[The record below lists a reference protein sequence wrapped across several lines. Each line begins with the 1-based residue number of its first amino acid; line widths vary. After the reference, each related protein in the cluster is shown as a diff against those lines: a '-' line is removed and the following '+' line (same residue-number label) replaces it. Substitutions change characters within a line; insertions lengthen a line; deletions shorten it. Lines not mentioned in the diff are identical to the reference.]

1 MRIRIVG
8 GLAAAAL
15 ALTAVVPAAAATPE
29 HFAYTETST
38 IQHECGIVEH
48 VHADVRGARR
58 TSLAD
63 GSWLRD
69 VVQFRFDSVFE
80 SAQTG
85 RTLTSTARQV
95 AEYTPDGAT
104 LTGQGFF
111 LRGKGGVI
119 VLDVG
124 RLVGTWAEGTTFTSA
139 HAIPIEPGPGS
150 DAIEAALCEALG

>member
-15 ALTAVVPAAAATPE
+15 ALTFAMPAAAATPE
-29 HFAYTETST
+29 HFAYTDTTT
-38 IQHECGIVEH
+38 IPHECGIVEH
-48 VHADVRGARR
+48 LHADVRGTAYF
-58 TSLAD
+58 AGD
-63 GSWLRD
+63 GTWLRD
-69 VVQFRFDSVFE
+69 IVQFQFDSVFE
-80 SAQTG
+80 SAQSG
-85 RTLTSTARQV
+85 RTMTSTSRQV

-124 RLVGTWAEGTTFTSA
+124 RLVATWADGTTFTSA
-139 HAIPIEPGPGS
+139 HSIPIEPGPGS
-150 DAIEAALCEALG
+150 EALEAALCDALS

>member
-15 ALTAVVPAAAATPE
+15 ALTFAMPAAAATAE
-29 HFAYTETST
+29 HFAYTDTTT
-38 IQHECGIVEH
+38 IPHECGIVEH
-48 VHADVRGARR
+48 LHADVRGTAYFA
-58 TSLAD
+58 SD
-63 GSWLRD
+63 GTWLRD
-69 VVQFRFDSVFE
+69 IVQFQFDSVFE

-85 RTLTSTARQV
+85 RTMTSTSRQV

-124 RLVGTWAEGTTFTSA
+124 RLVANWADGTTFMSA
-139 HAIPIEPGPGS
+139 QVIPIEPGP
-150 DAIEAALCEALG
+150 AQEELEAALCDALS

>member
-38 IQHECGIVEH
+38 ISHECGIVEH
-48 VHADVRGARR
+48 VHADVRGTAYFA
-58 TSLAD
+58 SD

-69 VVQFRFDSVFE
+69 IVQFRFDSVFE
-80 SAQTG
+80 STQSG

-95 AEYTPDGAT
+95 VEYTPEGAA
-104 LTGQGFF
+104 LSGQGVF
-111 LRGKGGVI
+111 LRGPGGVI

-124 RLVGTWAEGTTFTSA
+124 RLVGTWADGTAFMSA
-139 HAIPIEPGPGS
+139 HVIPIEPGP
-150 DAIEAALCEALG
+150 AQEELEAALCEALG